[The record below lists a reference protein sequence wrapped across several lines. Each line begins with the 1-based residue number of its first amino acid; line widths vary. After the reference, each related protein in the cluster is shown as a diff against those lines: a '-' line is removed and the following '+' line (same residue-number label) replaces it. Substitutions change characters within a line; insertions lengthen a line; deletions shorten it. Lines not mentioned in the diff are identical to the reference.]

1 MGKQVRFFMT
11 NKDEVDFLKVI
22 VQFSNSIL
30 DNKAFIL
37 TVEEAKS
44 STSNLSLFIASK
56 NANISKDNNGF
67 VDPIVA
73 EVIQFSRCM
82 LLEDKYLRNG
92 RVWAEF
98 KYYDDR
104 KKLVNKSKEFKD
116 TYNIYEKW
124 IKKNFRLSKCKDY
137 YIAKDAYRAY
147 KEDGIIFV
155 TGPKQV
161 IEFD

>member
-1 MGKQVRFFMT
+1 MGKQVGFFMT

-22 VQFSNSIL
+22 VQFNNSIL
-30 DNKAFIL
+30 DNKAFVL

-44 STSNLSLFIASK
+44 SPNLSLFITSP

-82 LLEDKYLRNG
+82 LLDDKHLRTG

-98 KYYDDR
+98 KYYDNS
-104 KKLVNKSKEFKD
+104 KQLVAKSKEFKD

-137 YIAKDAYRAY
+137 YIANDAYRAY
-147 KEDGIIFV
+147 KEDGIILMA
-155 TGPKQV
+155 GPKQV

>member
-11 NKDEVDFLKVI
+11 NKDEVDFLKAI
-22 VQFSNSIL
+22 IQFNNSIL
-30 DNKAFIL
+30 DNKAFVL
-37 TVEEAKS
+37 TVEGANS
-44 STSNLSLFIASK
+44 SPNLSLFITAR
-56 NANISKDNNGF
+56 NTNISKDNNGF

-73 EVIQFSRCM
+73 DVIQFSRCM

-92 RVWAEF
+92 RLWAEF
-98 KYYDDR
+98 KYYDDS
-104 KKLVNKSKEFKD
+104 KKLVNKNKGFKD

-137 YIAKDAYRAY
+137 YIANDAYRAY
-147 KEDGIIFV
+147 KEDEIILMA
-155 TGPKQV
+155 GPKQI

>member
-11 NKDEVDFLKVI
+11 NKDEVDFLKAI
-22 VQFSNSIL
+22 IQFNNSIL
-30 DNKAFIL
+30 DNKAFVL

-44 STSNLSLFIASK
+44 STNLSLFITAQ

-73 EVIQFSRCM
+73 EVIQFSRYM

-98 KYYDDR
+98 KYYDDS

-137 YIAKDAYRAY
+137 YIANDAYRAY
-147 KEDGIIFV
+147 KEDGIILMA
-155 TGPKQV
+155 GPKQI